1 MKKLLN
7 KWYFSLILLPL
18 IVNYVTQIFDS
29 EFITTDWKNTF
40 IFTLIIICS
49 VLIVELKAA
58 IELSKL
64 PKEIDKE
71 KIKIL
76 LSKLDINSFQMDI
89 YQADSMNGY
98 PQQAII
104 KVIDFLE
111 NADLLQL
118 KTSDKRLNFLI
129 QDFAQ
134 QLDAFSY
141 YSGRHLMN
149 NDPYFVPI
157 SKWRSDANEELE
169 EETNRMNELAKMSYL
184 KLEKLMHYLR
194 ERNYL

>member
-18 IVNYVTQIFDS
+18 IVNYITQIFDS
-29 EFITTDWKNTF
+29 EFITADWKNTI
-40 IFTLIIICS
+40 IFSLIIFCF
-49 VLIVELKAA
+49 VLMAELKAA
-58 IELSKL
+58 KELSKL
-64 PKEIDKE
+64 PKDIDKE

-98 PQQAII
+98 PQKAII

-111 NADLLQL
+111 NAKLLQL

-129 QDFAQ
+129 QDFTQ
-134 QLDAFSY
+134 QLDLFCD
-141 YSGRHLMN
+141 YSGGHLMN
-149 NDPYFVPI
+149 SDPYFVPI
-157 SKWRSDANEELE
+157 YKWRSGANEELE
-169 EETNRMNELAKMSYL
+169 EVTNRMNELAKLSYL